1 MDKNAA
7 GGSMKEP
14 VLLFLNAILYLAVGV
29 LLLLFPFGLVAALG
43 IALPAVTF
51 YASMLGAILLGVGLA
66 LLVER
71 SRGTLGFPGLG
82 INGAIL
88 INISCAVTLG
98 LWLFY
103 RSLNLLHIGY
113 ILLWGLV
120 ASVTAITLAE
130 IYYILQEKRL
140 ENALKAR
147 SSQIIKGDSHLGKAI
162 AIAAQA
168 HQDQKDRAGLPYILH
183 PLRVMEQ
190 MDKENEKIAAT
201 LHDVVESTSWT
212 LEQLK
217 TAGFSKEVLK
227 IVECLTRDD
236 EEPYQTYI
244 DRVSDDCVATK
255 IKLADLED
263 NMDLRRLPEL
273 TDDNLSWLKEYHRY
287 WLTLQQSHT
296 ASKIEGN
303 GRK

>member
-1 MDKNAA
+1 
-7 GGSMKEP
+7 
-14 VLLFLNAILYLAVGV
+14 
-29 LLLLFPFGLVAALG
+29 LVSALG
-43 IALPAVTF
+43 VALPGVTF
-51 YASMLGAILLGVGLA
+51 YASMLGAVLLGVGLA

-88 INISCAVTLG
+88 VNICCAATLG
-98 LWLFY
+98 IWLFY
-103 RSLNLLHIGY
+103 KSLNLLQIGY
-113 ILLWGLV
+113 ILLWALV
-120 ASVTAITLAE
+120 AGIVTITLAE
-130 IYYILQEKRL
+130 IYYILQEKRI

-147 SSQIIKGDSHLGKAI
+147 SSQINNGQSHLGKAI

-183 PLRVMEQ
+183 PLRVMQQ
-190 MDKENEKIAAT
+190 MDNENEKIAAT
-201 LHDVVESTSWT
+201 LHDVIESTSWT

-227 IVECLTRDD
+227 IVECLTRDA
-236 EEPYQTYI
+236 EEPYESYI
-244 DRVSDDCVATK
+244 DRVSEDSIATK

-273 TDDNLSWLKEYHRY
+273 TDENLNWLKEYHRY
-287 WLTLQQSHT
+287 WLILQQSRT

>member
-1 MDKNAA
+1 
-7 GGSMKEP
+7 MKEP
-14 VLLFLNAILYLAVGV
+14 VLLFLNAILYLALAF
-29 LLLLFPFGLVAALG
+29 LLLLFPFGLVGSLG
-43 IALPAVTF
+43 VALPGVTF
-51 YASMLGAILLGVGLA
+51 YASMLGAVLLGIGLA

-71 SRGTLGFPGLG
+71 SRSTLGLPGLG

-98 LWLFY
+98 IWLFF
-103 RSLNLLHIGY
+103 RSLNLLQIGY
-113 ILLWGLV
+113 VLLWGLLAMV
-120 ASVTAITLAE
+120 VTITLAE
-130 IYYILQEKRL
+130 AFYLLQEKRI

-147 SSQIIKGDSHLGKAI
+147 SSQITKGKSHLGKAI

-168 HQDQKDRAGLPYILH
+168 HKDQKDRAGLPYILH
-183 PLRVMEQ
+183 PLRVMQQ
-190 MDKENEKIAAT
+190 MDNDKEKIAAT
-201 LHDVVESTSWT
+201 LHDVIESTSWT

-227 IVECLTRDD
+227 IVERLSRDT
-236 EEPYQTYI
+236 EEPYESYI
-244 DRVSDDCVATK
+244 DRVSEDCIATK

-273 TDDNLSWLKEYHRY
+273 TDENLSWLKEYHRY
-287 WLTLQQSHT
+287 WLTLQQSHS
-296 ASKIEGN
+296 ASRINGN

>member
-1 MDKNAA
+1 
-7 GGSMKEP
+7 MKEP
-14 VLLFLNAILYLAVGV
+14 VLLFLNAILYLALGF
-29 LLLLFPFGLVAALG
+29 LLLLFPFGLVSALG
-43 IALPAVTF
+43 VALPGATF
-51 YASMLGAILLGVGLA
+51 YASMLGAVLLGVGLA

-88 INISCAVTLG
+88 VNICCAATLG
-98 LWLFY
+98 IWLFY
-103 RSLNLLHIGY
+103 KSLNLLQIGY
-113 ILLWGLV
+113 ILLWALV
-120 ASVTAITLAE
+120 AGIVTITLAE
-130 IYYILQEKRL
+130 IYYILQEKRI

-147 SSQIIKGDSHLGKAI
+147 SSQINNGQSHLGKAI

-183 PLRVMEQ
+183 PLRVMQQ
-190 MDKENEKIAAT
+190 MDNENEKIAAT
-201 LHDVVESTSWT
+201 LHDVIESTSWT

-227 IVECLTRDD
+227 IVECLTRDA
-236 EEPYQTYI
+236 EEPYESYI
-244 DRVSDDCVATK
+244 DRVSEDSIATK

-273 TDDNLSWLKEYHRY
+273 TDENLNWLKEYHRY
-287 WLTLQQSHT
+287 WLILQQSRT

>member
-1 MDKNAA
+1 
-7 GGSMKEP
+7 MKEP

-120 ASVTAITLAE
+120 AAVTAITLAE